1 VARKLERQLAV
12 FLRKRRGDL
21 PYAKFSKKV
30 GLPPSTL
37 HRLEMC
43 QQSITLSRL
52 EQIMK
57 RLKCSLADIF
67 PRS

>member
-1 VARKLERQLAV
+1 LLVTGPTFDIV
-12 FLRKRRGDL
+12 GL
-21 PYAKFSKKV
+21 PYVKFSNRI

-43 QQSITLSRL
+43 RQSITLSRL

-57 RLKCSLADIF
+57 RLKCSLTDIF
-67 PRS
+67 RDQ